1 LQAVAWQGL
10 LRGKGLL
17 GKGLLGK
24 SVISPYHS
32 VQQKVFPLNGKSK
45 E

>member
-10 LRGKGLL
+10 LR